1 MTMNPISTATTLL
14 RDLPAPLRKTIYTVL
29 ALIGAV
35 LAGLV
40 AAGVDTIGAFTVD
53 RMLQVYAYL
62 SPLMGV
68 VAVANVTPGEGDELP
83 LLDFDED
90 SDTSSFEP
98 VGDESD
104 VFADALS

>member
-1 MTMNPISTATTLL
+1 MNPLATATSLL
-14 RDLPAPLRKTIYTVL
+14 RDLPAPVRKTIYTLL
-29 ALIGAV
+29 ALVGAV

-40 AAGVDTIGAFTVD
+40 AVGVDKVGSLSVD

-68 VAVANVTPGEGDELP
+68 VAVANVTPGEGDEQA

-90 SDTSSFEP
+90 SDVSSFEP

-104 VFADALS
+104 VFAEAFS

>member
-1 MTMNPISTATTLL
+1 
-14 RDLPAPLRKTIYTVL
+14 
-29 ALIGAV
+29 V

-40 AAGVDTIGAFTVD
+40 AAGVDDLGPVTVD

-68 VAVANVTPGEGDELP
+68 VAVANVTPGENDERM

-90 SDTSSFEP
+90 ADVSSFEP
-98 VGDESD
+98 VGDEND
-104 VFADALS
+104 VFAETVH

>member
-1 MTMNPISTATTLL
+1 MNPMTTAAGLL
-14 RDLPAPLRKTIYTVL
+14 RDLPPGARKTIYTVL
-29 ALIGAV
+29 ALAGAV

-40 AAGVDTIGAFTVD
+40 AAGVEEIGSVTVD
-53 RMLQVYAYL
+53 RLLQVYAYL

-68 VAVANVTPGEGDELP
+68 VAVANVTPGEGEDRM

-90 SDTSSFEP
+90 ADVSSFEP

-104 VFADALS
+104 VFAEAVH

>member
-1 MTMNPISTATTLL
+1 MNPVTIAADLL
-14 RDLPAPLRKTIYTVL
+14 RTLPPVFRKTIYTVL
-29 ALIGAV
+29 ALVGAV

-40 AAGVDTIGAFTVD
+40 AVGIDSIGSVTVD

-68 VAVANVTPGEGDELP
+68 VAVANVTPAAGSEEL

-90 SDTSSFEP
+90 ADLSSFEP

-104 VFADALS
+104 VFAEAMA

>member
-1 MTMNPISTATTLL
+1 MNPLTTAAGLL
-14 RDLPAPLRKTIYTVL
+14 RELPPPIRKTIYTVL

-40 AAGVDTIGAFTVD
+40 AVGVDTIGSLTVD

-68 VAVANVTPGEGDELP
+68 VAVANVAPGEGDEQP

-90 SDTSSFEP
+90 ADVASFEP

-104 VFADALS
+104 VFAEVH